1 MIEIIIIS
9 ILGLLSFFIFSCLIL
24 SEVVSS
30 MSKANLNKQVLSILR
45 TSEKKMS
52 KEQVNIDFINEEI
65 LAIKDNTVKINK
77 DIQKI
82 NDKLDKLI

>member
-1 MIEIIIIS
+1 MIEIIIVS

-52 KEQVNIDFINEEI
+52 KEQVNIDSINEEI
-65 LAIKDNTVKINK
+65 LAIKDNTMKINK

>member
-24 SEVVSS
+24 SEIVSS
-30 MSKANLNKQVLSILR
+30 MSKVNLNKQVLSILK

-52 KEQVNIDFINEEI
+52 KEQVNMDSINEEI
-65 LAIKDNTVKINK
+65 LAVKDNTVKINK

>member
-24 SEVVSS
+24 SEIVSS
-30 MSKANLNKQVLSILR
+30 MSKANLNKQVLSILK
-45 TSEKKMS
+45 TSEKKMG
-52 KEQVNIDFINEEI
+52 KEQVNMNSINEEI
-65 LAIKDNTVKINK
+65 LTIKDNTVKINK

>member
-30 MSKANLNKQVLSILR
+30 MSKVNLNKQVLSILK

-52 KEQVNIDFINEEI
+52 KEQVNMNSINEEI
-65 LAIKDNTVKINK
+65 LTIKDNTVKINK

>member
-30 MSKANLNKQVLSILR
+30 MSKANLNKQVLSILK

-52 KEQVNIDFINEEI
+52 KEQVNIDSLDKEI
-65 LAIKDNTVKINK
+65 LIIKDNTIRINK

>member
-1 MIEIIIIS
+1 MIEIIIVS

-24 SEVVSS
+24 SEIVSS
-30 MSKANLNKQVLSILR
+30 MSKANLNKQVLSILK

-52 KEQVNIDFINEEI
+52 KEKADIDSLDKEI
-65 LAIKDNTVKINK
+65 LIIKDNTIRINK

>member
-1 MIEIIIIS
+1 
-9 ILGLLSFFIFSCLIL
+9 
-24 SEVVSS
+24 
-30 MSKANLNKQVLSILR
+30 MSKANLNKQVLSILK

-52 KEQVNIDFINEEI
+52 KEQVNIDSINEEI

>member
-30 MSKANLNKQVLSILR
+30 ISKANLNKQVLSILR

-52 KEQVNIDFINEEI
+52 KEQVNIDSINEEI

>member
-1 MIEIIIIS
+1 MIEIIIVS

-24 SEVVSS
+24 SEIVSS
-30 MSKANLNKQVLSILR
+30 MSKTNLNKQVLSILR

-52 KEQVNIDFINEEI
+52 KEKADIDSLDKEI
-65 LAIKDNTVKINK
+65 LIIKDNTIKINK

>member
-30 MSKANLNKQVLSILR
+30 MSKANLNKQVLSILK

-52 KEQVNIDFINEEI
+52 KEQINIDSINEEI

>member
-24 SEVVSS
+24 SEIVSS
-30 MSKANLNKQVLSILR
+30 MSKANLNKQVLSILK

-52 KEQVNIDFINEEI
+52 KAQVNIDSINEEI

>member
-24 SEVVSS
+24 SEIISS

-45 TSEKKMS
+45 TSEKKMN
-52 KEQVNIDFINEEI
+52 KEKIDIDSLDKEI
-65 LAIKDNTVKINK
+65 LIIKDNTIRINK

>member
-24 SEVVSS
+24 SEIISS

-52 KEQVNIDFINEEI
+52 KEQVNIDSINEEI
-65 LAIKDNTVKINK
+65 LTIKDNTVKINK

>member
-30 MSKANLNKQVLSILR
+30 MSKANLNKQVLSILK

-52 KEQVNIDFINEEI
+52 KEQGNIDSINEEI

>member
-24 SEVVSS
+24 SEIVSS
-30 MSKANLNKQVLSILR
+30 MNKANLNKQVLSILK

-52 KEQVNIDFINEEI
+52 KEKADIDSLDKEI
-65 LAIKDNTVKINK
+65 LIIKDNTIRINK

>member
-24 SEVVSS
+24 SEIVSS

-52 KEQVNIDFINEEI
+52 KEQVNIDSINEDI

>member
-1 MIEIIIIS
+1 MIEIIIVS

-52 KEQVNIDFINEEI
+52 KEQVNIDSINEEI

>member
-1 MIEIIIIS
+1 MIEIIIVS

-24 SEVVSS
+24 SEIVSS

-45 TSEKKMS
+45 TSEKKMN
-52 KEQVNIDFINEEI
+52 KEKADIDSLDKEI
-65 LAIKDNTVKINK
+65 LIIKDNTIRINK

>member
-30 MSKANLNKQVLSILR
+30 MSKTNLNKQVLSILR

-52 KEQVNIDFINEEI
+52 KEQVNIDSINEEI
-65 LAIKDNTVKINK
+65 LAIKDNTIRINK

>member
-52 KEQVNIDFINEEI
+52 KEQVNMNSINEEI
-65 LAIKDNTVKINK
+65 LTIKDNTMKINK

>member
-24 SEVVSS
+24 SEVVSY
-30 MSKANLNKQVLSILR
+30 MSKANLNKQVLSILK

-52 KEQVNIDFINEEI
+52 KEQVNIDSINEEI

>member
-24 SEVVSS
+24 SEIVSS

-52 KEQVNIDFINEEI
+52 KERVNIDSINEEI

>member
-30 MSKANLNKQVLSILR
+30 MSKANLNKQVLSILK

-52 KEQVNIDFINEEI
+52 KEQVNIDSIDEEI

>member
-9 ILGLLSFFIFSCLIL
+9 ILGLLSYFIFSCLIL

-52 KEQVNIDFINEEI
+52 KEQVNMDSINEEI
-65 LAIKDNTVKINK
+65 LAIKDNTVKINN

>member
-1 MIEIIIIS
+1 
-9 ILGLLSFFIFSCLIL
+9 
-24 SEVVSS
+24 
-30 MSKANLNKQVLSILR
+30 
-45 TSEKKMS
+45 MS
-52 KEQVNIDFINEEI
+52 KEQVNMDSINEEI

>member
-1 MIEIIIIS
+1 MIEIIIVS

-24 SEVVSS
+24 SEIVSS

-45 TSEKKMS
+45 TSEKKMN
-52 KEQVNIDFINEEI
+52 KEKIDIDSLDKEI
-65 LAIKDNTVKINK
+65 LIIKDNTIRINK

>member
-52 KEQVNIDFINEEI
+52 KEQVNMDSINEEI

>member
-1 MIEIIIIS
+1 
-9 ILGLLSFFIFSCLIL
+9 
-24 SEVVSS
+24 

-52 KEQVNIDFINEEI
+52 KEQVNMDSINEEI
-65 LAIKDNTVKINK
+65 LAIKDNTIRINK

>member
-52 KEQVNIDFINEEI
+52 KEQVNIDYINEEI

>member
-1 MIEIIIIS
+1 MIEIIIVS

-24 SEVVSS
+24 SEIVSS
-30 MSKANLNKQVLSILR
+30 MSKVNLNKQVLSILK

-52 KEQVNIDFINEEI
+52 KEQVNMNSINEEI
-65 LAIKDNTVKINK
+65 LTIKDNTVKINK

>member
-24 SEVVSS
+24 SEIVSS

-52 KEQVNIDFINEEI
+52 KEQVNIDSLDKEI
-65 LAIKDNTVKINK
+65 LIIKDNTIRINK

>member
-30 MSKANLNKQVLSILR
+30 MSKANLNKQVLSILK

-52 KEQVNIDFINEEI
+52 KEQVNIDSINEEI
-65 LAIKDNTVKINK
+65 LAIKDNTMKINK

>member
-24 SEVVSS
+24 SEIVSS
-30 MSKANLNKQVLSILR
+30 MSKANLNKQVLSILK
-45 TSEKKMS
+45 TSEKKMG
-52 KEQVNIDFINEEI
+52 KEQVNMNSINEEI
-65 LAIKDNTVKINK
+65 LTIKDNTMKINK

>member
-30 MSKANLNKQVLSILR
+30 MSKANLNKQVLSILK

-52 KEQVNIDFINEEI
+52 KEQVNIDSINEEI
-65 LAIKDNTVKINK
+65 LIIKDNTIRINK

>member
-24 SEVVSS
+24 SEIVSS
-30 MSKANLNKQVLSILR
+30 MSKANLNKQVLSILK

-52 KEQVNIDFINEEI
+52 KEQVNIDSINEEI
-65 LAIKDNTVKINK
+65 LVIKDNTVKINK

>member
-1 MIEIIIIS
+1 MIEIIIVS

-52 KEQVNIDFINEEI
+52 KEQVNMDSINEEI

>member
-24 SEVVSS
+24 SEIVSS

-52 KEQVNIDFINEEI
+52 KEQVNINSINEEI
-65 LAIKDNTVKINK
+65 LTIKDNTVKINK